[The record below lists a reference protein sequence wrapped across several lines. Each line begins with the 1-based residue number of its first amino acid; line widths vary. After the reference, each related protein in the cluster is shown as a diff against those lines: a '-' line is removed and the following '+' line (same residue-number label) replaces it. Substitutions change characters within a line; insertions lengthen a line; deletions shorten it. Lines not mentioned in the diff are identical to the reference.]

1 DDIGD
6 GDDESIS
13 NLLDSSAN
21 NNCSLK
27 EIVEVYKTLQ
37 QRFQVLDNRHLA
49 LIKITL
55 DCSLVVNML
64 KKKDLYSTNGR
75 RRYQELRDNLT
86 TLFQLQERN
95 NMILNS
101 LIVTYVLCEPF
112 ILKANNLNE
121 FITRLANL
129 KNVDETSLNHIK

>member
-1 DDIGD
+1 
-6 GDDESIS
+6 
-13 NLLDSSAN
+13 
-21 NNCSLK
+21 
-27 EIVEVYKTLQ
+27 
-37 QRFQVLDNRHLA
+37 RHLA

-129 KNVDETSLNHIK
+129 KNVDETSLNHIKGNYFYDTF